1 MKITHYL
8 SLLCGLL
15 IFSSGLQAADNS
27 GPESGSFLVRSA
39 ADQDY
44 QPALLL
50 GTDVEVKITGPVARV
65 VVRQQFYNQSD
76 TFVEGK
82 YVFPLPEDAAI
93 NAMTLLIGERVIN
106 GEIHEKQQAQK
117 IYQQALQQ
125 GKHAGLIEQQRANL
139 FTTQV
144 ANIAPK
150 EAILVEITYIETLT
164 RTGNEFSFYFPM
176 TLTPRYLPPAANN
189 LAESLGSDFI
199 FAQDLP
205 AELANPARIHVQINN
220 VKHLSSIESNS
231 HTIVTQEDKNAWQI
245 TTKDSH
251 VPMDRDFKLRWK
263 IASINETTPAF
274 FVDQVDGSYYGLLML
289 MPPEN
294 PSNETILA
302 RETIFIIDTSGSM
315 GGESI
320 AQAKASL
327 IFAIEHLTEQQRFN
341 IIEFNSIHSKLFA
354 LSEQATAS
362 GKQQAVNFVNSLQ
375 ATGGTEMA
383 PALRSALTLPSD
395 PEYLRQVIFITDGA
409 VGNEDELFGII
420 HQLLGDSR
428 LFTVGIGSAPN
439 GYFMK
444 KAAELG
450 RGTQTLISQLSD
462 VNSAMSTL
470 FTQLEKPLLRDI
482 QVTFPDTIHADIYP
496 QKIPDLYVGEPILLA
511 LKLSALPATIS
522 IIGEGHSTWS
532 RNVYPQDHSDTTNN
546 NATGIASL
554 WARAKIESLS
564 ERMRHEANPDTLKRE
579 IIDVAF
585 THQLVSQFTS
595 FVAVEEV
602 ISRAPETDIA
612 KQNVANLLPKG
623 TAISH
628 TAAYPSTA
636 TGIELLW
643 LIGVCMLL
651 AYGALTIYCR
661 RSQCYV

>member
-1 MKITHYL
+1 MKIYL
-8 SLLCGLL
+8 GILFGLL
-15 IFSSGLQAADNS
+15 VFTSSVQAMNNQ
-27 GPESGSFLVRSA
+27 GPETGSFLVRTA

-50 GTDVEVKITGPVARV
+50 GTDVDVQITGPVARV

-76 TFVEGK
+76 VFVEGK
-82 YVFPLPEDAAI
+82 YVFPLPEDAAV
-93 NAMTLLIGERVIN
+93 NAMTLHIGERVIK

-125 GKHAGLIEQQRANL
+125 GKQAGLVEQQRANL

-150 EAILVEITYIETLT
+150 EAILVEITYIETLA

-205 AELANPARIHVQINN
+205 AELANPARINVQINN
-220 VKHLSSIESNS
+220 VKHLTGIESNS
-231 HTIVTQEDKNAWQI
+231 HTIVPQESKNAWQI
-245 TTKDSH
+245 TTQSSH

-263 IASINETTPAF
+263 IASANEATPAF

-294 PSNETILA
+294 PGNEAILA

-327 IFAIEHLTEQQRFN
+327 LFAIAHLTEQQRFN
-341 IIEFNSIHSKLFA
+341 IIEFNSTHQKLFA
-354 LSEQATAS
+354 HSEQATAS
-362 GKQQAVNFVNSLQ
+362 GKQQAVNFVNGLQ

-420 HQLLGDSR
+420 HQLLGESR

-462 VNSAMSTL
+462 VNSAMSKL
-470 FTQLEKPLLRDI
+470 FAQLEKPLLRDI
-482 QVTFPDTIHADIYP
+482 QLSLPDNIKADIYP
-496 QKIPDLYVGEPILLA
+496 QKIPDLYAGEPILLA
-511 LKLSALPATIS
+511 LKLSALPDTIS
-522 IIGEGHSTWS
+522 IIGEGNSTWNS
-532 RNVYPQDHSDTTNN
+532 NVYPQDHSDTTNN

-554 WARAKIESLS
+554 WARAKIESLT
-564 ERMRHEANPDTLKRE
+564 ERMRHEANTETLKRE

-602 ISRAPETDIA
+602 VSRTPEADLN
-612 KQNVANLLPKG
+612 KHNVANLLPKG
-623 TAISH
+623 TAATH
-628 TAAYPSTA
+628 TAYPSTA
-636 TGIELLW
+636 TGVDLLW
-643 LIGVCMLL
+643 LSGLCLL
-651 AYGALTIYCR
+651 LGYGALTLYCR
-661 RSQCYV
+661 RSQHYA